1 MLFQELR
8 ELKKIVDKSNNH
20 AHGEKTQFFNPHMY
34 RDGRWAVAIIFGEV
48 PELSDTWEVLDSCI
62 YHALHAFW
70 GVINGKVTLF
80 IQ

>member
-1 MLFQELR
+1 MLFKELI
-8 ELKKIVDKSNNH
+8 EMKKIVDKNNNR
-20 AHGEKTQFFNPHMY
+20 AHGEKAQFFNPHMY

-62 YHALHAFW
+62 YHAHHAFW
-70 GVINGKVTLF
+70 GAINGKITLF